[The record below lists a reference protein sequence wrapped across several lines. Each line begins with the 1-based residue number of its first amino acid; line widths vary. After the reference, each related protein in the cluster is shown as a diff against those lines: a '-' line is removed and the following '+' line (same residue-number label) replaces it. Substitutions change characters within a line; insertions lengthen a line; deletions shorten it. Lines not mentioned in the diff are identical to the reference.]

1 MNIGPAQILILV
13 LVVLLL
19 FGARK
24 LPELARSVGRSMRI
38 FKSEVQEMKEE
49 SASAAAPQQEQEN
62 EEDFWDAPE
71 NQPRQITRQQPQ
83 APQPGQVEPPQNS
96 QQPNQQNQ

>member
-1 MNIGPAQILILV
+1 MNIGPAQILIIILV
-13 LVVLLL
+13 IVLL

-38 FKSEVQEMKEE
+38 FKSEVKEMKDED
-49 SASAAAPQQEQEN
+49 SASTAASAGQPTD
-62 EEDFWDAPE
+62 EEFWNSPE
-71 NQPRQITRQQPQ
+71 NQPRQIPQQQPNPQHPQ
-83 APQPGQVEPPQNS
+83 AQNY

>member
-1 MNIGPAQILILV
+1 MNIGPAQILIIILV
-13 LVVLLL
+13 IVLL

-38 FKSEVQEMKEE
+38 FKSEVKEMKEE
-49 SASAAAPQQEQEN
+49 DAGSTAASATQLTD
-62 EEDFWDAPE
+62 EDFWNSPE
-71 NQPRQITRQQPQ
+71 NQPRQIPPQQPN
-83 APQPGQVEPPQNS
+83 PQQSPAQHY